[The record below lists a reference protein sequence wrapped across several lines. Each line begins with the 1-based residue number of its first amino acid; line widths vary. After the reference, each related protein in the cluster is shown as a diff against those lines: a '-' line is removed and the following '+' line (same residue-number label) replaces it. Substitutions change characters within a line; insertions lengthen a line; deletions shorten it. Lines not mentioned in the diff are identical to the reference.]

1 MITIPLLYLCWVLY
15 LAIMALSAAR
25 RKGNLPKPAL
35 YLAYP
40 LLGFGYLVD
49 FLSNMVI
56 TVLFLDFPREVLV
69 TSRLQRYANGP
80 DGWRRRLGLWF
91 ARNLL
96 DPFDPKGY
104 HVKVK

>member
-1 MITIPLLYLCWVLY
+1 MITVPLLYLCWVLY
-15 LAIMALSAAR
+15 LAIMALDTAR
-25 RKGNLPKPAL
+25 RKDKLPVVAYRLAL
-35 YLAYP
+35 P
-40 LLGFGYLVD
+40 LLCLGYLVD

-69 TSRLQRYANGP
+69 TSRLQRYADGP

-96 DPFDPKGY
+96 NPFDPKGY
-104 HVKVK
+104 HVKE